1 MKKNAFT
8 LIELVFILVL
18 IGILS
23 VVIISNNKRSL
34 LDEAATQ
41 LISHIRYTQYLS
53 MKDDT
58 YNAKDKNWYKKRW
71 QLVFS
76 KSNATDN
83 EVAYTI
89 FADTVGNSTGD
100 ANPDEIA
107 RNPQNKDQLLTGG
120 YSGSSLL
127 DITKKQFIGNKKLN
141 LGKTYNIKEV
151 KLSGG
156 CRYSRI
162 YFDYL
167 GRPMFGA
174 QDSLKGPY
182 TAKTRRVISSNCN
195 IKLTTKDNK
204 SITVVIEPETGY
216 SYIYN

>member
-1 MKKNAFT
+1 MKKTAFSI
-8 LIELVFILVL
+8 IELIFVLVVMGILAVFI
-18 IGILS
+18 IP
-23 VVIISNNKRSL
+23 NNKRSL

-58 YNAKDKNWYKKRW
+58 YNSKDKNWYKKRW

-76 KSNATDN
+76 KSSATDN

-89 FADTVGNSTGD
+89 FADTVGGSKGD
-100 ANPDEIA
+100 ANKDEIA
-107 RNPQNKDQLLTGG
+107 KNPQNKDQLLTGG
-120 YSGSSLL
+120 YSGSNSL
-127 DITKKQFIGNKKLN
+127 DITKRQFIGDKKLN

-156 CRYSRI
+156 CKYSRI

-167 GRPMFGA
+167 GRPMYGD
-174 QDSLKGPY
+174 QSSLKGPY
-182 TAKTRRVISSNCN
+182 TAGTRRLISSDCN

-204 SITVVIEPETGY
+204 SITIVVKPETGF
-216 SYIYN
+216 SYIKY